1 MSIFKERQIK
11 SRLGEQVLSAIENLP
26 GYKIAYFN
34 STPDNIVLI
43 KDNGMRW
50 EDLDSIEGYYIN
62 GQSEIVEYREQK
74 PSNNTRCVF
83 PTYEDAEA
91 SLAMAQLLH
100 LRNFYNKGVKFEI
113 GQIYEEKLWYVH
125 FNHIDHLEYD
135 IQVGSSNHCYSSLTF
150 VNEETVRRFVR
161 EQSELLYKA
170 KPFL

>member
-1 MSIFKERQIK
+1 MSTFKERQIK

-26 GYKIAYFN
+26 GYKIDYFS

-74 PSNNTRCVF
+74 PSNNARCVF

-91 SLAMAQLLH
+91 SLAMAQLLQ
-100 LRNFYNKGVKFEI
+100 LRNHYNKGIKFEI

-125 FNHIDHLEYD
+125 FNSLDSVEYD
-135 IQVGSSNHCYSSLTF
+135 IQIGSSNRCYSSLTF
-150 VNEETVRRFVR
+150 VNEETARIFVR

>member
-1 MSIFKERQIK
+1 MSALKERQIK

-26 GYKIAYFN
+26 GYKIDFYN

-43 KDNGMRW
+43 KDNGMRR

-62 GQSEIVEYREQK
+62 AQSEIVEYREQK
-74 PSNNTRCVF
+74 PSGNARCVF
-83 PTYEDAEA
+83 PTYQEAEA
-91 SLAMAQLLH
+91 SLAMAQLLQ

-125 FNHIDHLEYD
+125 FNSLDSIEYD
-135 IQVGSSNHCYSSLTF
+135 IQIGCTNFCYCSLTF
-150 VNEETVRRFVR
+150 VNEETARRFVR